1 MKTFLMTYQSFTS
14 PEILLTKLIQRYQVP
29 RTSTTEKMDEET
41 WKSTQQKPIQLRS
54 INVVKNWV
62 EKHYSDFNEKLIA
75 QLNSFIDVQLIQ
87 DGNKSLQETLRNTLA
102 KKEKEELGASSERIH
117 TFKELPPEP
126 KIMLKTLFAPDLSWV
141 DIDEEEIARQLTLI
155 EFGIFQAIQP
165 SELLN
170 QAWSRPRLRHRSP
183 NVLKMIH
190 RFNDFSLFVASS
202 IVKQDKVKNRAKI
215 MAKFIRIA
223 EHLKNLKNFNCVIAI
238 LSGIGNSAVHRLK
251 WTKEEM
257 DRRSQN
263 VLIELQKSMSSEQ
276 SYKNYRE
283 TLQSIV
289 PPCIPYLGVY
299 LTDLTF
305 IEEGNPDMIGNLINF
320 TKRKLIYNV
329 IFTIQQYQS
338 APYNLQ
344 PIIQIQQFFNKF
356 QKLPK
361 EQDLF
366 VQSLEKEPRGAER
379 TLIQ

>member
-1 MKTFLMTYQSFTS
+1 
-14 PEILLTKLIQRYQVP
+14 
-29 RTSTTEKMDEET
+29 
-41 WKSTQQKPIQLRS
+41 
-54 INVVKNWV
+54 
-62 EKHYSDFNEKLIA
+62 
-75 QLNSFIDVQLIQ
+75 
-87 DGNKSLQETLRNTLA
+87 
-102 KKEKEELGASSERIH
+102 
-117 TFKELPPEP
+117 
-126 KIMLKTLFAPDLSWV
+126 
-141 DIDEEEIARQLTLI
+141 
-155 EFGIFQAIQP
+155 
-165 SELLN
+165 
-170 QAWSRPRLRHRSP
+170 
-183 NVLKMIH
+183 
-190 RFNDFSLFVASS
+190 
-202 IVKQDKVKNRAKI
+202 
-215 MAKFIRIA
+215 
-223 EHLKNLKNFNCVIAI
+223 VIAI